1 MHRSHGILVR
11 PEWSVIRSLYKSM
24 GMGDREID
32 KPLVGIANSFSDIVP
47 GHKHLREVTQAIKYG
62 ILENGGY
69 PLEFG
74 VIGGCDGIA
83 NGHYGMSFML
93 PTREIIAD
101 SIESMV
107 EGHRLDALV
116 LVAGCDKIVPG
127 MIMGAAQLDI
137 PVVMVTGGPML
148 SGVLFDGRQSDNS
161 SVAEAYAMLTQQ
173 EISEKTYQYIEDCSC
188 PSVGSCSFLGTANS
202 MACFCEALG
211 LSLPHSALVPAVHAM
226 KYRIAHDSGFAV
238 MELVKKG
245 TSVRDIIMKENLM
258 NAFRLTLS
266 LGGSTNIVLHTLAI
280 AMSAKINLSMKDLG
294 SLCSS
299 TPILARMYPACN
311 KNIYDF
317 DNAGGV
323 GCLLHYLMPLLHKNA
338 MTITG
343 NTIQEVYKDEK
354 ESLDLSLITPLEH
367 PFSPKGGIGVV
378 WGNLAPLSAIT
389 KPSAIDETIH
399 EFTGP
404 AKVFNSEE
412 EANDRIIANEIK
424 KGEVVVIR
432 YEGPKGGPGMREMAR
447 TMKLLV
453 GSHLQHDVALVTDGR
468 FSGSNNG
475 LFVGHVSPEA
485 SEGGPIALIQDG
497 DIITINIEKNLLHLH
512 VDEKILEER
521 RKQWVKPVKEIH
533 SRVLQK
539 FSRHASS
546 AHLGAIMMCDEE
558 VHT

>member
-1 MHRSHGILVR
+1 MHRSQDILKK

-32 KPLVGIANSFSDIVP
+32 KPLIGIANSFSDIVP

-83 NGHYGMSFML
+83 NGHYGMNFSL

-107 EGHRLDALV
+107 EGHRLDGLV
-116 LVAGCDKIVPG
+116 LVAGCDKIIPG

-148 SGVLFDGRQSDNS
+148 SGVSFDGRKSDNS
-161 SVAEAYAMLTQQ
+161 SVAEAYAMLTQH
-173 EISEKTYQYIEDCSC
+173 EISEKTYEHLEDYSC

-226 KYRIAHDSGFAV
+226 RYRIAHDSGFTV
-238 MELVKKG
+238 MELVKKRE
-245 TSVRDIIMKENLM
+245 SVKNIITKEGLM

-280 AMSAKINLSMKDLG
+280 AQSAKIDLTVKDLEL
-294 SLCSS
+294 LCDT

-317 DNAGGV
+317 DDAGGV
-323 GCLLHYLMPLLHKNA
+323 GCLLHYLMPLLDKNA
-338 MTITG
+338 ITITG
-343 NTIQEVYKDEK
+343 DTIEEVYKDEK
-354 ESLDLSLITPLEH
+354 ESKDFSLITTLEH
-367 PFSPKGGIGVV
+367 PFSPKGGIGVL

-389 KPSAIDETIH
+389 KPSAIDAKMH
-399 EFTGP
+399 LFTGP
-404 AKVFNSEE
+404 ARVYDSEE
-412 EANDRIIANEIK
+412 KANDAIIANEIH
-424 KGEVVVIR
+424 KGEVLVIR

-453 GSHLQHDVALVTDGR
+453 GSHLQYDVALVTDGR
-468 FSGSNNG
+468 FSGSNNC
-475 LFVGHVSPEA
+475 LFVVHVSP
-485 SEGGPIALIQDG
+485 
-497 DIITINIEKNLLHLH
+497 
-512 VDEKILEER
+512 
-521 RKQWVKPVKEIH
+521 
-533 SRVLQK
+533 
-539 FSRHASS
+539 
-546 AHLGAIMMCDEE
+546 
-558 VHT
+558 